1 MSLCSG
7 LVVLTMADSPEEI
20 ARKKQ
25 LLREIWSL
33 EEDMLLHEEQLTP
46 EEIVAIVK
54 QVRKEMAEE
63 RQKYNESVAL
73 LTEGEQQ

>member
-1 MSLCSG
+1 MVSMSLCSG
-7 LVVLTMADSPEEI
+7 LEVLTMADSPEEV

-33 EEDMLLHEEQLTP
+33 ENDMLLHEEQLTP

-63 RQKYNESVAL
+63 RRAQ
-73 LTEGEQQ
+73 GD

>member
-1 MSLCSG
+1 
-7 LVVLTMADSPEEI
+7 
-20 ARKKQ
+20 
-25 LLREIWSL
+25 
-33 EEDMLLHEEQLTP
+33 MLLHEEQLTP

>member
-1 MSLCSG
+1 M
-7 LVVLTMADSPEEI
+7 LTLADTPEET
-20 ARKKQ
+20 ARKRK
-25 LLREIWSL
+25 LLRKIWSL

-63 RQKYNESVAL
+63 RQKYNESVVL

>member
-1 MSLCSG
+1 MSD
-7 LVVLTMADSPEEI
+7 TPEET

-33 EEDMLLHEEQLTP
+33 EKDMELHNEQLTID
-46 EEIVAIVK
+46 EIVRITK

-63 RQKYNESVAL
+63 LRAQ
-73 LTEGEQQ
+73 GEQNGNS

>member
-1 MSLCSG
+1 
-7 LVVLTMADSPEEI
+7 MADSPEEI

-33 EEDMLLHEEQLTP
+33 EKDMLLHEEQLTP

-63 RQKYNESVAL
+63 RQKHTENGTV
-73 LTEGEQQ
+73 LTEGEQK

>member
-1 MSLCSG
+1 MSD
-7 LVVLTMADSPEEI
+7 TPEET

-33 EEDMLLHEEQLTP
+33 EKDMELHNEQLTID
-46 EEIVAIVK
+46 EIVRITK

-63 RQKYNESVAL
+63 RAKKD
-73 LTEGEQQ
+73 TDEQVD